1 MKKSKIL
8 VYTFYRFKN
17 IKNINKIKYELEIN
31 LKKFKTIKGTILIAS
46 EGING
51 SLAGIDKE
59 IEIALKKIKFI
70 LGIKIYH

>member
-1 MKKSKIL
+1 MKKSKVL

-51 SLAGIDKE
+51 SLAGIDK
-59 IEIALKKIKFI
+59 LK
-70 LGIKIYH
+70 LH